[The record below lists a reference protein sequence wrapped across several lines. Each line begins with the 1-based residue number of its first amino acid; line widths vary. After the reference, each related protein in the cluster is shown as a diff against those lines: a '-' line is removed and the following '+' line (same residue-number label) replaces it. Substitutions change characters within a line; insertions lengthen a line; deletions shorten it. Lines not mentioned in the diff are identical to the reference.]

1 MGGFSLGYRMSD
13 SETAD
18 SAHSGRLEPLAAADA
33 SGSTIRA
40 AAESIGISERSGYR
54 ISGTEEFRI
63 RVAALRSEIAS
74 VAVGKLTS
82 AASQAVDTLRELLGS
97 TNEPKVRIDASKLIL
112 NSLGP
117 LTEHCELRSRL
128 DALES
133 GR

>member
-1 MGGFSLGYRMSD
+1 MMID
-13 SETAD
+13 VAETGKE
-18 SAHSGRLEPLAAADA
+18 SGRLEELAAAVA

-40 AAESIGISERSGYR
+40 AAAELGIPERSAYR
-54 ISGTEEFRI
+54 TSCTEEFRI

-117 LTEHCELRSRL
+117 LTEHCELRQRL
-128 DALES
+128 DSLEQT
-133 GR
+133 R